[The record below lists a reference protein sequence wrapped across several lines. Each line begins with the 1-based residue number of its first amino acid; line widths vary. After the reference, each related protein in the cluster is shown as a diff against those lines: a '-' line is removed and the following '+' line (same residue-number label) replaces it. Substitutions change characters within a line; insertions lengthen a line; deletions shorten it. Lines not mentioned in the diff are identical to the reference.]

1 MISTRQLVIFE
12 GTDDKP
18 AIHQPLGQLLGSS
31 VRCIANLGLHVG
43 IRYLLEERVPM
54 FTISFEYTIQ

>member
-43 IRYLLEERVPM
+43 RYTLSPGRTGADVHNL
-54 FTISFEYTIQ
+54 F